1 MLINPF
7 ALERYFAKHE
17 FSAPHLLCCSDC
29 EAMTLAELLAFEPDA
44 QEQFGKLWLGYT
56 EAQGSPDLRRSIA
69 SLYESTSA
77 DDILVHVGAEE
88 AIFNF
93 MNILLEKGDHVVVHA
108 PRYQS
113 LGAVAEAI
121 GCEVTDWLAR
131 SDSNWELDI
140 DELQKLLKPETKL
153 LVVNFPHNPTGYLM
167 SNSDFQRLIQLSQER
182 GFIIFCDEVYRL
194 LESDENTRLPALV
207 DLDDRGVSLGVMSK
221 SFGLAGLRLGWI
233 ATRNKEIYN
242 KMAAFK
248 DYTTICSPAPSEF
261 LATLALRHHEHLVAR
276 NRQIIKENL
285 ILFNEFITKWQQY
298 FHFTP
303 PKAGPVAFPQL
314 KEMKSAEDFC
324 EQLVHEAGVMLAPG
338 NLFGKSSKNHFR
350 VGFGRRSFAR
360 SLGHFDSFMSHYSH
374 T

>member
-1 MLINPF
+1 MLISPF

-29 EAMTLAELLAFEPDA
+29 EAMTLSELLAFEPDA

-56 EAQGSPDLRRSIA
+56 EAQGCPDLRRTIA
-69 SLYESTSA
+69 SLYETTSA

-93 MNILLEKGDHVVVHA
+93 MNVVLEKGDHVIVHA

-121 GCEVTDWLAR
+121 GCEVTDWLAK
-131 SDSNWELDI
+131 SDSNWSLDL
-140 DELQKLLKPETKL
+140 DELQKLLKPKTKL
-153 LVVNFPHNPTGYLM
+153 LVVNLPHNPTGQLM
-167 SNSDFQRLIQLSQER
+167 PKVDFLRLVQLSQER

-194 LESDENTRLPALV
+194 LESDENSRLPALV
-207 DLDDRGVSLGVMSK
+207 DLDERGVSLGVMSK

-233 ATRNKEIYN
+233 ATRNKKIYS

-261 LATLALRHHEHLVAR
+261 LANLALRHHERLVAR
-276 NRQIIKENL
+276 NRQIIKEN
-285 ILFNEFITKWQQY
+285 ITLFIEFITKWQKF
-298 FHFTP
+298 FHWTP
-303 PKAGPVAFPQL
+303 PVAGPVAFPKL
-314 KEMKSAEDFC
+314 TINDSAEDFC
-324 EQLVHEAGVMLAPG
+324 EELVQKAGVMLAPG
-338 NLFGKSSKNHFR
+338 HLFGESSKSHFR
-350 VGFGRRSFAR
+350 VGFGRKSFAC
-360 SLGHFDSFMSHYSH
+360 SLGHFDSFMSGYSH